1 MKFASYGVRWFS
13 QRKKNE
19 VDVRVNCQKK
29 MASGVKFPNQNMK
42 SVQCPWVHGSEV
54 KRKRSAR
61 PVVEVK
67 YSSSATTNL
76 KFISEVPPSQ
86 RSNQTKPQQNQ
97 TKRSVVSMAIY
108 PKYFKQL
115 RGVLWKIRAYIR
127 KCVRMKCETIFL
139 YTRAVRSQT
148 TLPKG

>member
-1 MKFASYGVRWFS
+1 
-13 QRKKNE
+13 
-19 VDVRVNCQKK
+19 

-54 KRKRSAR
+54 KRKRSARPVVFFSFQHLR

-127 KCVRMKCETIFL
+127 KCVRTKCETIFL